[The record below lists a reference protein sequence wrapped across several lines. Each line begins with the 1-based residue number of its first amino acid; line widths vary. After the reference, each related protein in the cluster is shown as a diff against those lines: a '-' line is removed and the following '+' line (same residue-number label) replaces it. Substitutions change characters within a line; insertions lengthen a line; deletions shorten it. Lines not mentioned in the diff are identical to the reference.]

1 MGRWPISCGPVVPA
15 SPAPQPSADSGVTLE
30 PRYWVPLGVIVL
42 ALALLPLRPL
52 LGAPL
57 WPAALLA
64 LFGLFLAVQT
74 RQLRLQFGDDELLV
88 RRNDTVIRRF
98 PYAAWLGWRL
108 FWPGLPVLL
117 YFREERSIHLLPV
130 LFDAAALRLQL
141 EQHLGDR
148 GASSPS

>member
-1 MGRWPISCGPVVPA
+1 MGQWRSSCGPLVF
-15 SPAPQPSADSGVTLE
+15 APPDPDQAATGVTLE
-30 PRYWVPLGVIVL
+30 PRYWVSIGVIAL
-42 ALALLPLRPL
+42 ALALWLLRPL
-52 LGAPL
+52 VGPASWSAP
-57 WPAALLA
+57 LLA

-88 RRNDTVIRRF
+88 RRNSTVIRRF
-98 PYAAWLGWRL
+98 PYAGWLGWRL

-148 GASSPS
+148 GASSKL

>member
-1 MGRWPISCGPVVPA
+1 MGRWPISCGTVVPA
-15 SPAPQPSADSGVTLE
+15 SPDPQPTADSGVTLE

-42 ALALLPLRPL
+42 ALASLLVRPF
-52 LGAPL
+52 LGTPM
-57 WPAALLA
+57 WPTALLA

-74 RQLRLQFGDDELLV
+74 LQLRLQFTDDELLV
-88 RRNDTVIRRF
+88 RRNATVIRSF

-130 LFDAAALRLQL
+130 LFDASALRLQL
-141 EQHLGDR
+141 EKHLGDR
-148 GASSPS
+148 GASTPR